1 MAIHVRHKRE
11 ALIRMRN
18 RLLVFALSV
27 SLLSLL
33 VGAVSLYLSVEYW
46 GGSVPSFE
54 SVVYVGDDTDAP
66 QERKRPSQSAPSAKQ
81 VSVSA
86 AVSPSVIA
94 ADAVADIAMNDMN
107 LTDGLDF
114 GADSIGLA
122 GGFSLDVGTGIGGG
136 NGRGNGGGNG
146 DGGGGRGR
154 HGAGLNN
161 DIQIV
166 LALDASGS
174 MDALFTALSAS
185 MGRIVSTLQRSTIN
199 GRRASVNVGV
209 VTYGA
214 AQDNGKPQKL
224 CDFTTKVDQLRR
236 ELDKVSCDG
245 SEERCGEA
253 IAFAEEHFPWNRR
266 QGNQALKVLILA
278 GNETIDQGDL
288 DFRQAVARLRGSD
301 IILNA
306 VYCGPEGQ
314 ETDLWK
320 EAARRG
326 SGDYVQIDQ
335 IEESPQQ
342 DAAALNELIRR
353 LATQPVWALGSPAEQ
368 EAHNKEYQKLIKGVP
383 NKDDKLADWVRED
396 GVWVTAGL
404 PWDAA
409 ELVRRMGEDAS
420 LARLGGTGNLPASLR
435 GRTEEEV
442 LSILR
447 EAAQNRAQLLQE
459 LESQLN
465 GAGDLCSQ
473 ILRAIRSQARERG
486 IEMKL

>member
-1 MAIHVRHKRE
+1 MAIHVRHRRE
-11 ALIRMRN
+11 ILIRMRN
-18 RLLVFALSV
+18 RLLAFALAVSLV
-27 SLLSLL
+27 SLL
-33 VGAVSLYLSVEYW
+33 VVAVSLYLSVEYW
-46 GGSVPSFE
+46 GGSVPAFE
-54 SVVYVGDDTDAP
+54 SVVYVGDDTEAP
-66 QERKRPSQSAPSAKQ
+66 QERKLPSQSAPSAKQ

-107 LTDGLDF
+107 LTDGLEL
-114 GADSIGLA
+114 GADSAGLA

-136 NGRGNGGGNG
+136 VGRGNGGGNG

-174 MDALFTALSAS
+174 MDALFQELSAS
-185 MGRIVSTLQRSTIN
+185 MGRMVSTLQRSTIN

-224 CDFTTKVDQLRR
+224 CDFTTKVEQLRR
-236 ELDKVSCDG
+236 ELDKVTCDG
-245 SEERCGEA
+245 AEERCGEA
-253 IAFAEEHFPWNRR
+253 IAYAEEHFPWNRR
-266 QGNQALKVLILA
+266 QGNQALKVLIIA
-278 GNETIDQGDL
+278 GNETIDQGDM

-306 VYCGPEGQ
+306 VYCGPDTS

-320 EAARRG
+320 EAARLG
-326 SGDYVQIDQ
+326 KGQYVL
-335 IEESPQQ
+335 IEEIENAPQQ
-342 DAAALNELIRR
+342 DAATLNGLIRR
-353 LATQPVWALGSPAEQ
+353 LAALPVWALGSPAEQ
-368 EAHNKEYQKLIKGVP
+368 AEHAKEYQKLLKAVP

-396 GVWVTAGL
+396 GAWVMTGL

-409 ELVRRMGEDAS
+409 ELVRRMGDDAS
-420 LARLGGTGNLPASLR
+420 LARLGGVGNLPASLR
-435 GRTEEEV
+435 GRSEEEV

-447 EAAQNRAQLLQE
+447 EAAQNRARLLQE
-459 LESQLN
+459 LESEFG

-473 ILRAIRSQARERG
+473 ILRAIRAQAHDRG

>member
-1 MAIHVRHKRE
+1 MAIHVRHRRE

-18 RLLVFALSV
+18 RLLAFALSV

-33 VGAVSLYLSVEYW
+33 IGAVSLYCSVEYW
-46 GGSVPSFE
+46 SGSVPAFE

-66 QERKRPSQSAPSAKQ
+66 QERKRPSQSAPSAKE
-81 VSVSA
+81 VSMSA
-86 AVSPSVIA
+86 VVSPGVIA

-114 GADSIGLA
+114 GTDGIGVA

-136 NGRGNGGGNG
+136 NG
-146 DGGGGRGR
+146 DGGGRGR
-154 HGAGLNN
+154 RGVGLNN

-174 MDALFTALSAS
+174 MDALFEALSAS

-214 AQDNGKPQKL
+214 AKDNGKPQKL
-224 CDFTTKVDQLRR
+224 CDFTTKVAQLRR

-245 SEERCGEA
+245 FNECCGEA

-278 GNETIDQGDL
+278 GNETIDQGDM
-288 DFRQAVARLRGSD
+288 DFRQAVEGLRESD
-301 IILNA
+301 IILNT
-306 VYCGPEGQ
+306 VYCGPDSQ
-314 ETDLWK
+314 ETELWK

-326 SGDYVQIDQ
+326 SGDYVRIEQ
-335 IEESPQQ
+335 IEDAPQQ
-342 DAAALNELIRR
+342 DAAALSALIRG
-353 LATQPVWALGSPAEQ
+353 LATQPVWVLGSPAEQ
-368 EAHNKEYQKLIKGVP
+368 EAHAEEYQALLKTLP
-383 NKDDKLADWVRED
+383 ACDDKPADWVRED
-396 GVWVTAGL
+396 GVWVAEGL

-420 LARLGGTGNLPASLR
+420 LARLGGVGNLPASLR

-442 LSILR
+442 LSLLQ
-447 EAAQNRAQLLQE
+447 EAAQNRARLLQE
-459 LESQLN
+459 LDAQLN
-465 GAGDLCSQ
+465 HAGDLCSQ
-473 ILRAIRSQARERG
+473 ILRLIRAQARSRG

>member
-1 MAIHVRHKRE
+1 MAIHVRHRRE

-18 RLLVFALSV
+18 RLLAFALAVSV
-27 SLLSLL
+27 LSLL
-33 VGAVSLYLSVEYW
+33 VGGVCLYFSVEYW
-46 GGSVPSFE
+46 GGSVPAFE
-54 SVVYVGDDTDAP
+54 AVTYVGDDTDAP

-86 AVSPSVIA
+86 AVSPNVIA

-107 LTDGLDF
+107 VTDGLDL
-114 GADSIGLA
+114 GADSLGIA

-136 NGRGNGGGNG
+136 IGNGSGGGNG
-146 DGGGGRGR
+146 NGGGGRGR

-174 MDALFTALSAS
+174 MDALFDALSAS

-214 AQDNGKPQKL
+214 AQDDGKPQKL
-224 CDFTTKVDQLRR
+224 CDFTTKVEALRK

-245 SEERCGEA
+245 SNERCGEA
-253 IAFAEEHFPWNRR
+253 IAFADEHFPWNRR

-278 GNETIDQGDL
+278 GNETIDQGDM
-288 DFRQAVARLRGSD
+288 DFRQAVASLRESD
-301 IILNA
+301 IILNT
-306 VYCGPEGQ
+306 VYCGGDGP

-320 EAARRG
+320 EAAHRG
-326 SGDYVQIDQ
+326 AGEYVLIK
-335 IEESPQQ
+335 EMETPPQQ
-342 DAAALNELIRR
+342 DAAELNNLIRR
-353 LATQPVWALGSPAEQ
+353 LATQPVWVLGSPAEQ
-368 EAHNKEYQKLIKGVP
+368 EAHAKEYQALLKTVP
-383 NKDDKLADWVRED
+383 ARDDKLADWVREA

-420 LARLGGTGNLPASLR
+420 LARLGGMGNLPASLR
-435 GRTEEEV
+435 GRSEEEV

-447 EAAQNRAQLLQE
+447 NAAAERTQLLNSLSAE
-459 LESQLN
+459 LG

-473 ILRAIRSQARERG
+473 ILRAIRTQARDRG